1 MGNNLLI
8 VHGGGPTA
16 VINCSLAGVIKG
28 AQENPKVGKI
38 LAAKNG
44 MGGVL
49 REEFIDL
56 TDTSE
61 EEIQLIIDTPGSVIG
76 TSRDPL
82 SNEDYERAKEIL
94 IKNEISY
101 CLLNGGNG
109 TMDTTA
115 RLSEFVANTG
125 IRVVGIPKTMDNDLG
140 KTDHSPGFPS
150 AAKYMAKTT
159 KEIVADV
166 KGLPIHVVIVESM
179 GRNSGWVTAASAL
192 AGEQEG
198 FGPDLILLP
207 EVPFVE
213 EEFLDKISSLQKRKS
228 GIVVVAS
235 EGLKLESGE
244 LITKPIFKSDRA
256 VYYGDVGSH
265 LASLVISKLG
275 IKARNEKPG
284 LLSRASIDIRSEI
297 DMKEAYNVGMKAVE
311 GITNGYTSSMVS
323 IQRVSDKPYQVEY
336 KMVPLTKGM
345 IEEKLLKRD
354 YISKDGYGITKEY
367 IDYLKPLVGN
377 LDNKMISFND

>member
-1 MGNNLLI
+1 MGKNLLV

-16 VINCSLAGVIKG
+16 VINCSLAGVIKA
-28 AQENPKVGKI
+28 AQENPKIDKI
-38 LAAKNG
+38 LGAKNG
-44 MGGVL
+44 MGGLL

-56 TDTSE
+56 TDVSE
-61 EEIQLIIDTPGSVIG
+61 EQIQLIMNTPGSVIG

-82 SNEDYERAKEIL
+82 LEKDYEKAKEIL

-115 RLSEFVANTG
+115 RLSETVANTD
-125 IRVVGIPKTMDNDLG
+125 ISVVGIPKTMDNDLG
-140 KTDHSPGFPS
+140 KTDHSPGFAS
-150 AAKYMAKTT
+150 AAKYMAKAT

-166 KGLPIHVVIVESM
+166 KGLPIHVVIIESM
-179 GRNSGWVTAASAL
+179 GRNSGWVTAASSL
-192 AGEQEG
+192 AGEQKG

-207 EVPFVE
+207 ETPFNE
-213 EEFLDKISSLQKRKS
+213 DDFLERISNLEKRKS

-235 EGLKLESGE
+235 EGLKYESGE

-265 LASLVISKLG
+265 LAGLIISKLG
-275 IKARNEKPG
+275 IKSRSEKPG
-284 LLSRASIDIRSEI
+284 LISRASIDIRSDI
-297 DMKEAYNVGMKAVE
+297 DVMEAYNVGKKAVE
-311 GITNGYTSSMVS
+311 GITEGYTSSMVS
-323 IQRVSDKPYQVEY
+323 IVRNSNKPYEVDY
-336 KMVPLTKGM
+336 KMVPLSKGM
-345 IEEKLLKRD
+345 IEEKLLSKN
-354 YISKDGYGITKEY
+354 YISKDGYGVTDEY
-367 IDYLKPLVGN
+367 MEYLKPLIGD